1 MKYFYCTVKVLFKCQ
16 YFRVFFF
23 RKLYFTTFQSLIVYF
38 YCTTLHIKYPLI
50 LNYIRNL
57 LLSYFYSSKNNK
69 MLYLSTSNYYI
80 CNVLKY

>member
-1 MKYFYCTVKVLFKCQ
+1 MKYFYSTVKVLFKCQ

-38 YCTTLHIKYPLI
+38 YCTTLHIKYHFI

-57 LLSYFYSSKNNK
+57 LLSYFYSSKNYIFF
-69 MLYLSTSNYYI
+69 YLSPRNYYI
-80 CNVLKY
+80 FNVLMY